1 MSVDKKINYKDI
13 KGQKH
18 MLAYITPGEAKTL
31 EKLGGQKTMT
41 PEGIPAYPPGGGDW
55 GGSTT
60 GGGSTGRGE
69 DGGGSGRE
77 RGAEQNRTQTTPTPA
92 PTRPSTRPNPHT
104 PSGTSPVS
112 FPSPTPT
119 PTPTGP
125 SGFNIHGG
133 PTYKAPPKVPDM
145 IGPSYVPGV
154 TYNTGLETQRLKNIQ
169 LQNELLN
176 TPYQGINTP
185 FMGLNFLGNTL
196 GKIGYNKNTKFFVD
210 NSIGGKINPETGKPF
225 GYGIDGYKDYMR
237 QRTLGNVGAYG
248 GTELSQN
255 AINARSGGDN
265 GIMDVYNDPNDPD
278 DGDSDGDGDVDQD
291 DFIFR
296 YFDKTGETLQAGAGG
311 VQDLMTQI
319 RKRISDIFS

>member
-1 MSVDKKINYKDI
+1 MSIDKKIKYKDI

-31 EKLGGQKTMT
+31 EKLGGQKTIT
-41 PEGIPAYPPGGGDW
+41 PEGIPAYPPGMGDPNYGGN
-55 GGSTT
+55 GGSK
-60 GGGSTGRGE
+60 GDNDGNGGSDR
-69 DGGGSGRE
+69 DHSRFDVGSGYYGE
-77 RGAEQNRTQTTPTPA
+77 TPTTTA
-92 PTRPSTRPNPHT
+92 PDTREND
-104 PSGTSPVS
+104 
-112 FPSPTPT
+112 
-119 PTPTGP
+119 GP

-133 PTYKAPPKVPDM
+133 PTYQTPTINPVDEVALT
-145 IGPSYVPGV
+145 GFGTVPGV
-154 TYNTGLETQRLKNIQ
+154 DYSAVGPNSQFAKNTALNNQ
-169 LQNELLN
+169 LLN
-176 TPYQGINTP
+176 TPYQGFNTP
-185 FMGLNFLGNTL
+185 FISLNILGNTL
-196 GKIGYNKNTKFFVD
+196 GKFGYDKNTKFFVD

-296 YFDKTGETLQAGAGG
+296 YFDKTGETLQTGAGG